1 MATTN
6 FGALTEHQLKV
17 WSKDF
22 WRETRNK
29 TFVMAFA
36 GNGSNSMIQR
46 ITELK
51 KTIDGDRAV
60 ITLIN
65 EATGDGVVGDNQLK
79 GNEEALGQDEFV
91 IRMDQWRHAH
101 GNAGKMNDQ
110 RTIVNFREE
119 AMNSLS
125 NTAAR
130 ITDEIAFQ
138 FMSGVALTLK
148 PNMAPRTGSQLPLL
162 KFAQDI
168 TAPSS
173 RRHYRYDATS
183 GLVAGDTSAVDAA
196 DKPTWNMLVD
206 MKAKAVTEFMR
217 PIRTD
222 DGIEVYNVF
231 MSPEGIAHL
240 KKDADFRQVWREA
253 QQRGDSN
260 PLFKGTK
267 LGGKASGIYIDGLNI
282 LEYRNVITTK
292 GAAAGSKWGAGG
304 AVDGQRILLCGAQA
318 LAFADWGLA
327 SWEEEHD
334 DYKNK
339 YGISIGKIFGFL
351 KPKLFSTYAQSDQ
364 DFGVM
369 CVDTAI

>member
-60 ITLIN
+60 VTLIN

-138 FMSGVALTLK
+138 FMSGVALTFK

-168 TAPSS
+168 TTPSS
-173 RRHYRYDATS
+173 S
-183 GLVAGDTSAVDAA
+183 L
-196 DKPTWNMLVD
+196 
-206 MKAKAVTEFMR
+206 
-217 PIRTD
+217 
-222 DGIEVYNVF
+222 
-231 MSPEGIAHL
+231 
-240 KKDADFRQVWREA
+240 
-253 QQRGDSN
+253 
-260 PLFKGTK
+260 
-267 LGGKASGIYIDGLNI
+267 
-282 LEYRNVITTK
+282 
-292 GAAAGSKWGAGG
+292 
-304 AVDGQRILLCGAQA
+304 
-318 LAFADWGLA
+318 
-327 SWEEEHD
+327 
-334 DYKNK
+334 
-339 YGISIGKIFGFL
+339 
-351 KPKLFSTYAQSDQ
+351 
-364 DFGVM
+364 
-369 CVDTAI
+369 